1 MNNKQTNPALHP
13 YTLPEGVVLEAKD
26 IVTTFYSD
34 GQRAEAVT
42 GSGLTLKQ
50 GEIIGLVG
58 ESGSGK
64 SVTSMS
70 ILQLI
75 MPPGKIESGEVYL
88 KGHYGQY
95 SGIRLQKQRDAQ
107 HPRRQNRYDLPGA
120 YDLVEPG
127 ADHRLPDSGN
137 HHAPPETG

>member
-75 MPPGKIESGEVYL
+75 IL
-88 KGHYGQY
+88 RA
-95 SGIRLQKQRDAQ
+95 RLNPAKSTSRAL
-107 HPRRQNRYDLPGA
+107 RAIYWNTASKAARCA
-120 YDLVEPG
+120 ASAAAKSV
-127 ADHRLPDSGN
+127 
-137 HHAPPETG
+137 

>member
-88 KGHYGQY
+88 KGTTGNILEYGFK
-95 SGIRLQKQRDAQ
+95 SSEMRSIMAMAVITPSRVTWKI
-107 HPRRQNRYDLPGA
+107 QNCAMTVPG
-120 YDLVEPG
+120 V
-127 ADHRLPDSGN
+127 
-137 HHAPPETG
+137 

>member
-75 MPPGKIESGEVYL
+75 MPPGKIESGEDYL
-88 KGHYGQY
+88 KGTTA
-95 SGIRLQKQRDAQ
+95 SKAARCAASAAAKS
-107 HPRRQNRYDLPGA
+107 
-120 YDLVEPG
+120 V
-127 ADHRLPDSGN
+127 
-137 HHAPPETG
+137 